1 MKLKAPNVF
10 VLIGGILLLMGVM
23 TWILPAGEFEREQR
37 SIQVGQSEDQTLTR
51 EVVIPGTFR
60 LLPPEE
66 ANPQDPFELL
76 KSPLKGFEDGA
87 EVIGFILLV
96 GGAFGV
102 LHATG
107 SMMAVLRWV
116 TAHAGETGRIVMI
129 PLVMVLFS
137 AGGALF
143 GMAEETIP
151 FVMVT
156 VPLAVAMR
164 YDVITGIA
172 IPFVGSQAGFAAAFL
187 NPFTLG
193 IAKGIA
199 EQPMGEGQGYRM
211 ICWVLVTGIC
221 IAMVMWHALRVAK
234 DPAKSPTPE
243 LDESWRASLLQEAA
257 AGGDDTSGMGGV
269 GLRTTDVFVLFGF
282 LGSMV
287 ALGVGALYYD
297 WYVPEISAMFL
308 AMALICGLLGRL
320 SLGKIADAFV
330 AGAKDLASTALLVA
344 FARAIVIVARDGK
357 IIDTLLNGLAGSLEG
372 LGPLWGTECMFAVQ
386 TFINFFVVSGSG
398 QAALTMPVMVPLA
411 DLLEIH
417 RENAILAYQFG
428 DGFTNMIVPTNPVL
442 IGVISVA
449 RLSYGTWFRWMIK
462 YQLLLFLLGMILLA
476 FSPFHTA

>member
-10 VLIGGILLLMGVM
+10 VLIGGILLLMGIM

-37 SIQVGQSEDQTLTR
+37 SIQVGQSEDQVLIR
-51 EVVIPGTFR
+51 EVVIPGTFG
-60 LLPPEE
+60 LLPPDE

-76 KSPLKGFEDGA
+76 ISPLKGFVDGA

-116 TAHAGETGRIVMI
+116 TARAGETGRIAMI

-199 EQPMGEGQGYRM
+199 EQPMAEGQGYRM
-211 ICWVLVTGIC
+211 ICWVLVTAIC
-221 IAMVMWHALRVAK
+221 VAIVMWHALRVAK

-243 LDESWRASLLQEAA
+243 LDEQWRASLLEDPAES
-257 AGGDDTSGMGGV
+257 GGEGSGKARV
-269 GLRTTDVFVLFGF
+269 VLRTTDVFVLLGF

-287 ALGVGALYYD
+287 SLGVGALYFD

-330 AGAKDLASTALLVA
+330 AGAKDLSATALLVA

-357 IIDTLLNGLAGSLEG
+357 IIDTILNGLAGSMEG

-398 QAALTMPVMVPLA
+398 QAALTMPVMAPLA
-411 DLLEIH
+411 DLLEIN

-462 YQLLLFLLGMILLA
+462 YQLLLFLVGMILLA
-476 FSPFHTA
+476 FSPFHTT